1 MFLYLHR
8 GIFLATLG
16 LTLSLYGFKAAAQKN
31 SHAELSIGLYS
42 IRAEIAATPAA
53 RTQGLMYRQFLPD
66 DDGMLFVFEDKA
78 FHCFWMRNTRIPLSI
93 AFIADDGKIVN
104 IEDMQAMTET
114 NHCPNQAIRY
124 ALEMNR
130 GWFAKKGIG
139 PNHRVIG
146 LPK

>member
-53 RTQGLMYRQFLPD
+53 RTQGLMYRQFLP
-66 DDGMLFVFEDKA
+66 LYA
-78 FHCFWMRNTRIPLSI
+78 FSTAASTTLIITGVMSKPVPSPSI
-93 AFIADDGKIVN
+93 
-104 IEDMQAMTET
+104 
-114 NHCPNQAIRY
+114 
-124 ALEMNR
+124 
-130 GWFAKKGIG
+130 
-139 PNHRVIG
+139 
-146 LPK
+146 